1 VTKLLRTIRLD
12 PSDTFAF
19 EKAAE
24 PGEWAVPGSFLYYGE
39 DIAALKGKAK
49 VAFRSGWLGLDT
61 FGWSTIAIV
70 TEATA
75 EEREDAM
82 RHLAARLVAALGAP
96 DMATALAAADEEI
109 SFAESCAQHPEQTLV
124 VIHRMLGENGDIRE
138 QFRTV
143 QAGLPFNKDSFSR
156 VFTFHAVEGEEEP
169 EEHVDLTLL
178 GADGMSPGK
187 NC

>member
-24 PGEWAVPGSFLYYGE
+24 PGEWAVPGSFLYFGE
-39 DIAALKGKAK
+39 DVAALKGKAK
-49 VAFRSGWLGLDT
+49 VAFRSGWLGLGT

-70 TEATA
+70 TEATN
-75 EEREDAM
+75 EEREDAV
-82 RHLAARLVAALGAP
+82 RHLAAGLVAELGAP
-96 DMATALAAADEEI
+96 DMPTALAAADEEI

-124 VIHRMLGENGDIRE
+124 VIHRRLDENGDIRE

-143 QAGLPFNKDSFSR
+143 QAGLPFNKDNFSR

-178 GADGMSPGK
+178 GAATGTEKSR
-187 NC
+187 